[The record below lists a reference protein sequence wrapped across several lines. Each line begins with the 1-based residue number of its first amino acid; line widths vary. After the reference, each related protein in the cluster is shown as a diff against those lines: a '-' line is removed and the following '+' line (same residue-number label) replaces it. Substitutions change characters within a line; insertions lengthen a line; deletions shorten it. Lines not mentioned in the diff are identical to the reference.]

1 MCCKPENT
9 FLVMDKVIV
18 KKKWTLKKILSIAGI
33 ASLVILIV
41 YYLVF
46 GDKSSKLNVEV
57 DKITIE
63 QVSEDLFRD
72 YITQIGTV
80 APERTI
86 YLDATEGGSRVEEK
100 VREEGSMV
108 KKGDI
113 IARFSNTS
121 LILDISNNEA
131 NVSRTT
137 NDLRSTRLQMEKQ
150 TLDTRSQLIQLS
162 FDLKDKER
170 TYKNNKVL
178 FNQNHISKDE
188 FERSKE
194 AFELTKERI
203 DLFRQSWKQDSVF
216 RLTQINTLEED
227 ASRLQKNLGLVRK
240 RLEALEFRAPVDGE
254 LASLNLEIGQ
264 VIGMGTRIGTIN
276 VLDSYMLKVDI
287 DEHYIS
293 RITRGLNGDCEF
305 SGRMYKGVIK
315 TIYPEVRNGRFT
327 VDMLFTDNVP
337 ENIRI
342 GQTSRIN
349 LELGESQ
356 RAVLL
361 PRGGFYQSTG
371 GQWVYVVDPS
381 GAFAI
386 KRNIRINRQN
396 PRVYEVVEGLT
407 PGEKVIVSSYD
418 NFGNVDKLILQ

>member
-1 MCCKPENT
+1 
-9 FLVMDKVIV
+9 MDKVIV
-18 KKKWTLKKILSIAGI
+18 KKKWTLKKILWITGSTA
-33 ASLVILIV
+33 LVGLIV
-41 YYLVF
+41 YYLAF

-63 QVSEDLFRD
+63 EVTQDLFRD
-72 YITQIGTV
+72 YITVIGTV
-80 APERTI
+80 APIHTI
-86 YLDATEGGSRVEEK
+86 YLDATEGGSRVEEIVIK
-100 VREEGSMV
+100 EGNMV

-113 IARFSNTS
+113 IVRFSNTN

-131 NVSRTT
+131 NASRTI
-137 NDLRSTRLQMEKQ
+137 NDLRSTRLQMDKQ
-150 TLDTRSQLIQLS
+150 TLDTRSQLLQFS

-178 FNQNHISKDE
+178 YEQKHISKDE

-194 AFELTKERI
+194 AWELTTERI
-203 DLFRQSWKQDSVF
+203 SLFRQSWKQDSIF
-216 RLTQINTLEED
+216 RLTQIKTLEED
-227 ASRLQKNLGLVRK
+227 ADRLQKSLVIVRK
-240 RLEALEFRAPVDGE
+240 RLEALEFRAPVSGE

-264 VIGMGTRIGTIN
+264 VIQMGTRMGTIN

-293 RITRGLNGDCEF
+293 RITRNLSGECEF
-305 SGRMYKGVIK
+305 ANKMFKGVIK
-315 TIYPEVRNGRFT
+315 TVYPEVRNGRFT
-327 VDMLFTDNVP
+327 VDMVFTDSIP
-337 ENIRI
+337 KEIRI

-356 RAVLL
+356 RAILL
-361 PRGGFYQSTG
+361 NRGGFYQSTG

-381 GAFAI
+381 GSFAT

-396 PRVYEVVEGLT
+396 PRFYEVVEGLT

-418 NFGNVDKLILQ
+418 NFGNVDKLLLK

>member
-1 MCCKPENT
+1 
-9 FLVMDKVIV
+9 MDKVIV
-18 KKKWTLKKILSIAGI
+18 KKKWTLKKILWISGVSA
-33 ASLVILIV
+33 LVLFIV

-57 DKITIE
+57 DKITVE
-63 QVSEDLFRD
+63 EVTQDLFRD
-72 YITQIGTV
+72 YITVIGTV
-80 APERTI
+80 APIRTI
-86 YLDATEGGSRVEEK
+86 YLDATESGSRVEEIVK
-100 VREEGSMV
+100 DEGSILT
-108 KKGDI
+108 KGDVI
-113 IARFSNTS
+113 VRFSNTN

-131 NVSRTT
+131 NVSRTV
-137 NDLRSTRLQMEKQ
+137 NELRSTRLNMEKQ
-150 TLDTRSQLIQLS
+150 TLDTRSQLMQLA

-178 FNQNHISKDE
+178 YEQKHISKEE
-188 FERSKE
+188 FDKSKE
-194 AFELTKERI
+194 AWELTNERV
-203 DLFRQSWKQDSVF
+203 DLFRQSWKQDSIF
-216 RLTQINTLEED
+216 RLTQIKTLEED
-227 ASRLQKNLGLVRK
+227 AARLQKNLSIVRK
-240 RLEALEFRAPVDGE
+240 RLETLEFRAPVSGE

-264 VIGMGTRIGTIN
+264 VISMGTRMGTIN

-293 RITRGLNGDCEF
+293 RIVRNLTGDCEF
-305 SGRMYKGVIK
+305 SSKKYNGEIK

-327 VDMLFTDNVP
+327 VDMVFTDTVP
-337 ENIRI
+337 TNIRI

-381 GAFAI
+381 GSFAT

-396 PRVYEVVEGLT
+396 PRFYEVVEGLT
-407 PGEKVIVSSYD
+407 AGEKVIVSSYD
-418 NFGNVDKLILQ
+418 NFNNVDKLMLK